1 MSGADLSTPVQFDAY
16 TDPYPRRIESRQDN
30 NECTSSQAMLEFTA
44 GPSVEDIFSPN
55 SKQLGE
61 PSDLLVSF
69 CLNRNVFNDVASGFD
84 ANGSCSTPTQFSLE
98 HRIPDIADEV
108 VNLIGNDEGNTP
120 LHEAVIYGRHTVVRT
135 LIDRGADILATNVFG
150 KTPLHLAA
158 EFGRHNVIEILD
170 PGQMG
175 LDIRDK
181 FGLTPLHLAAK
192 AGHEQVVALLLDKG
206 AVIDS
211 KVKR

>member
-1 MSGADLSTPVQFDAY
+1 MLFPRNSTL
-16 TDPYPRRIESRQDN
+16 
-30 NECTSSQAMLEFTA
+30 M
-44 GPSVEDIFSPN
+44 
-55 SKQLGE
+55 
-61 PSDLLVSF
+61 
-69 CLNRNVFNDVASGFD
+69 VFFH
-84 ANGSCSTPTQFSLE
+84 THTQFSLE

-108 VNLIGNDEGNTP
+108 VNIIGNDEGNTP
-120 LHEAVIYGRHTVVRT
+120 LHEAVIYGRHTVVRI

-170 PGQMG
+170 PGQFG

-211 KVKR
+211 KVKRG